1 MRWTLENDGIE
12 INEAIVLYLR
22 RYPGSNEV
30 EFEEH
35 FGSRATVANER
46 VHAILNEAMRVEP
59 DWSRMSLN
67 EAGDYVEAV
76 MHERHPTLTKQSL
89 TAIGNFYT
97 FQMR

>member
-1 MRWTLENDGIE
+1 
-12 INEAIVLYLR
+12 
-22 RYPGSNEV
+22 
-30 EFEEH
+30 
-35 FGSRATVANER
+35 
-46 VHAILNEAMRVEP
+46 
-59 DWSRMSLN
+59 MSLN